1 MHYGAYMKRLMVILT
16 ALLVGSAFA
25 QSDMEERVA
34 ALEERVAALEAMLAV
49 PAPPATTETVGEFA
63 FTRLAARTG
72 SIGLQVVGEVT
83 AEQEYDT
90 VEFRATFYA
99 ADGSILET
107 ETFYVENV
115 GPLPRTFGADF
126 FSDYSMAD
134 VASYRI
140 EVVSTQ

>member
-1 MHYGAYMKRLMVILT
+1 MKRIMVILT
-16 ALLVGSAFA
+16 AVALGSALA
-25 QSDMEERVA
+25 QADVDARVA
-34 ALEERVAALEAMLAV
+34 ALEERVAALEAMLDI
-49 PAPPATTETVGEFA
+49 PEPPPTTETVGEFA

-126 FSDYSMAD
+126 FSDYGMAD
-134 VASYRI
+134 VASYQI
-140 EVVSTQ
+140 EVESTR